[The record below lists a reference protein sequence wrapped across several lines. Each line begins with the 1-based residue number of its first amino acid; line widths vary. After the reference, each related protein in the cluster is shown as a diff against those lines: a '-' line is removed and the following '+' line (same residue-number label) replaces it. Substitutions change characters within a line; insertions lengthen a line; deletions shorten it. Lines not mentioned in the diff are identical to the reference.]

1 MQITPTSTIGFI
13 ELGFLSDAA
22 LFSSSRNR
30 NSGNFPSSANR
41 SVDAAASAVT
51 IRATVL
57 RGEVPGGAL
66 GGVPGGWATGGPGGA
81 GDGPAANGGDPG
93 NVGRVSAVL
102 GAGTQNRPPHSGQF
116 A

>member
-1 MQITPTSTIGFI
+1 
-13 ELGFLSDAA
+13 
-22 LFSSSRNR
+22 
-30 NSGNFPSSANR
+30 
-41 SVDAAASAVT
+41 VT

-81 GDGPAANGGDPG
+81 GDGPAANGGAPG
-93 NVGRVSAVL
+93 GAPGGAGRVSAVL